1 MTALT
6 DSQILAALPIE
17 ARKKIDSA
25 FEALSQSLPSDRER
39 VILYR
44 VAHTLKLNPTDT
56 HFSVMAALHYYL
68 QLYQMIPDKI
78 GRAGVES
85 LKDHSLALK
94 VQAELVMAESQKSL
108 IETARKSVS
117 DIASTEIARVAEQ
130 LAGDVTAR
138 ERNKFFWLAAVAMVI
153 NAFVFGGTGYA
164 LRMAADSINMSTAV
178 AKVSEAN
185 ERSNTAIAAA
195 EKRAFDE
202 IDATRKSNGWLGTD
216 EGRLAMR
223 FFDVGGGFIAAK
235 CNSPVWDIIIT
246 EDGKFCV
253 PRRRDLMGGDKNK
266 YGWKI
271 P

>member
-17 ARKKIDSA
+17 AREKIDSA
-25 FEALSQSLPSDRER
+25 FEALSQSLPSDREKI
-39 VILYR
+39 ILYR

-85 LKDHSLALK
+85 LKNHSLALK
-94 VQAELVMAESQKSL
+94 VQAELVMAKSQNTL

-117 DIASTEIARVAEQ
+117 EIASTEIARVAEQ

-138 ERNKFFWLAAVAMVI
+138 ERNKFFWLATMAMVVC
-153 NAFVFGGTGYA
+153 ALVFGGTGYA
-164 LRMAADSINMSTAV
+164 LRMAADSINLSTAIE
-178 AKVSEAN
+178 KVNDAN
-185 ERSNTAIAAA
+185 SRADIAIAAA
-195 EKRAFDE
+195 KKKAFDE
-202 IDATRKSNGWLGTD
+202 IVETRKTSGWLGTE
-216 EGRLAMR
+216 EGRLAKR
-223 FFDVGGGFIAAK
+223 FFELGGGVSAAK
-235 CNSPVWDIIIT
+235 CNSPVWDIVDT
-246 EDGKFCV
+246 KDGKYCV
-253 PRRRDLMGGDKNK
+253 PKRRDLIGSDKDK